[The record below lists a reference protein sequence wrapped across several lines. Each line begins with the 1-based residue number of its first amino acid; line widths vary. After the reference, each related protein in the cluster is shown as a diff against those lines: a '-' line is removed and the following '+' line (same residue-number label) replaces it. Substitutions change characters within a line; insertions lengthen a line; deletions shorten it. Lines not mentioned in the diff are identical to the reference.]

1 VQNIRR
7 KIADLKK
14 LKAALETMAS
24 QYCGGK
30 MPKCPMVDALLMCAR
45 RYVQQNLRVVQVQ

>member
-1 VQNIRR
+1 LARENVQNIRR

-30 MPKCPMVDALLMCAR
+30 MPKCPMVDALFNVRADTSNKTCA
-45 RYVQQNLRVVQVQ
+45 